1 MSYYLVL
8 VGTLDNPLYE
18 ATLASSKATSSTPAA
33 SASTASPN
41 LGVHSPAVPTSFSI
55 FGAPQSGSTPNAA
68 AVARGGAGGSG
79 ATIGYGQ
86 KTGPDGRHVMQL
98 VAHASLDVVEDV
110 QYLKSIDK
118 FHEWTVSV
126 WLTPGGALSLFAPEL
141 GFSPPDKVVDTGVK
155 LILLHELKNDEG
167 IRLFL
172 QETWENY
179 VKASPSLSGPAGRAR
194 TSADGQSAGTQ
205 TLLNPF
211 HELNAPIR
219 IRILEENLAGSS
231 PTSRPRDRLSPP
243 QPRRSLNMAGAST
256 KRIAAA
262 NAQTLKQLRLGM
274 AVSGGVYLLHLLIF
288 SSGRSYRRLFL
299 FAVTEAIAVGLWNQL
314 QAMAQRGE
322 ELNGSK
328 GLVSY
333 MFDVLYVTWFVHV
346 ATALVSAKFWYLYWI
361 IPLYALYRLASF
373 ALPYISPS
381 LAAALRGSNGADA
394 AGGGFAGQDGS
405 NQPTSKRQ
413 EKLRKR
419 MERGDPRVQQKE
431 MRGTR

>member
-1 MSYYLVL
+1 
-8 VGTLDNPLYE
+8 
-18 ATLASSKATSSTPAA
+18 
-33 SASTASPN
+33 
-41 LGVHSPAVPTSFSI
+41 
-55 FGAPQSGSTPNAA
+55 
-68 AVARGGAGGSG
+68 
-79 ATIGYGQ
+79 
-86 KTGPDGRHVMQL
+86 
-98 VAHASLDVVEDV
+98 
-110 QYLKSIDK
+110 
-118 FHEWTVSV
+118 
-126 WLTPGGALSLFAPEL
+126 
-141 GFSPPDKVVDTGVK
+141 
-155 LILLHELKNDEG
+155 
-167 IRLFL
+167 
-172 QETWENY
+172 
-179 VKASPSLSGPAGRAR
+179 
-194 TSADGQSAGTQ
+194 
-205 TLLNPF
+205 
-211 HELNAPIR
+211 
-219 IRILEENLAGSS
+219 
-231 PTSRPRDRLSPP
+231 
-243 QPRRSLNMAGAST
+243 MAGAST